1 MANIIYAGV
10 AQLVEH
16 LTCNQGVVGS
26 IPIAGT
32 TFSFAVVAE
41 LADALDSGSSGGN
54 TVEVQVLSTAPNNF

>member
-1 MANIIYAGV
+1 MGNGRGRLPAGV

-32 TFSFAVVAE
+32 T
-41 LADALDSGSSGGN
+41 GIHTGR
-54 TVEVQVLSTAPNNF
+54 